1 MIFRSYRW
9 LLAHPVSFSLAVVT
23 LVFAVDLH
31 LPLGVAAAVPY
42 TFAVLIALNARP
54 RSFGPWVAVL
64 CAVLTVLKMEIITER
79 GATEYWKVVVNRGLA
94 IFAIGMTTFLG
105 ILRRRAEDRLR
116 EHDVELA
123 RSRQHAMLAQVATAL
138 AHELNQPLAAVC
150 LQADIAQEVLSD
162 PAALRESMD
171 EIAVQAQ
178 RAAQVVR
185 SLRSVVRGEGHFR
198 APVTLES
205 ILENSARIA
214 DWSLRRKSVKLT
226 IAPPPRPITLIA
238 DAIALEQVFLN
249 LIQNSVDA
257 IDTAKAEQRTIQITT
272 LPSDNGLVGVEV
284 SDSGPGVERPE
295 KLFERFQSTK
305 PRGMGLGLV
314 ICREIVESHGG
325 KLWLHA
331 AKPHAIFRLQF
342 PESTI

>member
-9 LLAHPVSFSLAVVT
+9 LLTHPVWFSLAVVS
-23 LVFAVDLH
+23 LVFVVDLH

-64 CAVLTVLKMEIITER
+64 CAVLTILKMEIITER

-116 EHDVELA
+116 EHDVELT

-162 PAALRESMD
+162 SVALRESLD

-198 APVTLES
+198 APVRLEA

-214 DWSLRRKSVKLT
+214 DWSLRRKSVTLT
-226 IAPPPRPITLIA
+226 ISPLPRPIQLVA

-249 LIQNSVDA
+249 LIQNSIDA
-257 IDTAKAEQRTIQITT
+257 IDAAKAEVRAIQITT
-272 LPSDNGLVGVEV
+272 LPTPSGIVLIDVQ
-284 SDSGPGVERPE
+284 DSGPGVDHPQ

-325 KLWLHA
+325 KLWLEA
-331 AKPHAIFRLQF
+331 AKPHAIFRIQF
-342 PESTI
+342 PESEV